1 MMRESAVS
9 ETKTRERASDALFLS
24 GSLAL
29 DLVNTEMVVRGK
41 KQDVLASPEALSHW
55 WQEALAHYP
64 ERERVEEE
72 ASAIAWTSE
81 LLEAVK
87 RVRQTLR
94 TVCAHL
100 VEEQAVT
107 AEDVEMLNQFLSL
120 GYPSLQQTAQGT
132 VSAVYRAHDP
142 QKGSILLPL
151 ALSAVRLVTEGER
164 QRLHKC
170 KNDRCILFFYDTTKS
185 GTRQWCSL
193 GCLNR
198 YRSIHHYQQIKEQ
211 ALQKQKEEAR

>member
-1 MMRESAVS
+1 MRERAVS

-24 GSLAL
+24 SSLAL

-41 KQDVLASPEALSHW
+41 KRDVLASPEALSHW

-94 TVCAHL
+94 TVCTHL

-107 AEDVEMLNQFLSL
+107 VPA
-120 GYPSLQQTAQGT
+120 QQ
-132 VSAVYRAHDP
+132 VAVVVAGAGGD
-142 QKGSILLPL
+142 G
-151 ALSAVRLVTEGER
+151 AVREAEEGVRKGCR
-164 QRLHKC
+164 QAATGATH
-170 KNDRCILFFYDTTKS
+170 
-185 GTRQWCSL
+185 
-193 GCLNR
+193 
-198 YRSIHHYQQIKEQ
+198 
-211 ALQKQKEEAR
+211 